1 MTVTAFNDY
10 LNELRQQARQ
20 RRMLRHKGPASPYK
34 PDSKRPTYQAPIGAT
49 RTIVGDWFTDELGNL
64 TRIIAGA

>member
-1 MTVTAFNDY
+1 MTVTAFNDA
-10 LNELRQQARQ
+10 LSKLRQEAHR
-20 RRMLRHKGPASPYK
+20 RRMLRHKGAARPNRSRSRPAH
-34 PDSKRPTYQAPIGAT
+34 QAAMPAA